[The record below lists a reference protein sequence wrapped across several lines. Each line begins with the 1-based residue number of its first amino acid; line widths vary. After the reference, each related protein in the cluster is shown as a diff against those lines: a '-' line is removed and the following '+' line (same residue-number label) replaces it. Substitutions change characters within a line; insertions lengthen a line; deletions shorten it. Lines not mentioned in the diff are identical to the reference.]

1 MARQEMRVLLI
12 NRSLYKDDPWSIHR
26 QGCSDVAKD
35 KRDNWGRIDGYFAS
49 VELAIAS
56 IEEDP
61 DMIEMGY
68 GRESI
73 HVYPCTKG

>member
-1 MARQEMRVLLI
+1 M
-12 NRSLYKDDPWSIHR
+12 
-26 QGCSDVAKD
+26 AKD

-56 IEEDP
+56 IEEAP